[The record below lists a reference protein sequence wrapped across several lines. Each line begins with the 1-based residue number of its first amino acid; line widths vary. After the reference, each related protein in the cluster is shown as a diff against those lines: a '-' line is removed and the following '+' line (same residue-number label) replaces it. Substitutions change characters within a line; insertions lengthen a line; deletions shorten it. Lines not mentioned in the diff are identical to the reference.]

1 MCWAA
6 DNPMSSLVSF
16 KRARVVI
23 ATSRSSFCTSEAFIV
38 INLSSKQGHYG
49 RQDPQ
54 LCLYA
59 LRSGVE
65 SQSQM
70 DNSKRVN
77 STAGILG
84 DRVLTRTLCF
94 LSPSSLLFAPEH
106 LASTRTFVSLSS
118 SCLRVAP
125 AGLSQPSAVHYS
137 WALMRTVDAD
147 CLMAT
152 RHEPVFVSSATSA
165 EPSPPKTAAATGDQ
179 SMERKQTALDQQ
191 EKFIF
196 Q

>member
-1 MCWAA
+1 MC
-6 DNPMSSLVSF
+6 L
-16 KRARVVI
+16 
-23 ATSRSSFCTSEAFIV
+23 
-38 INLSSKQGHYG
+38 H
-49 RQDPQ
+49 
-54 LCLYA
+54 A

-70 DNSKRVN
+70 NDSKRVN
-77 STAGILG
+77 PTAGILG
-84 DRVLTRTLCF
+84 DRVLTRTLWF
-94 LSPSSLLFAPEH
+94 FPPSSLFFASEH
-106 LASTRTFVSLSS
+106 LACTHTFVSMSS

-125 AGLSQPSAVHYS
+125 ARLSQPSAVHYS
-137 WALMRTVDAD
+137 WALTRTVDAD

-152 RHEPVFVSSATSA
+152 RHKPVFVSSATSA

-191 EKFIF
+191 QKFIF